1 MHVTE
6 VFLWVFLNCALAAFC
21 MDRILQTSSERA
33 VRVRQSAVWSLLT
46 LTVSLLCVWL
56 QPQPLFSL
64 WFCMLCLS
72 CLGIVLLSSLYKEEI
87 MMWISTGLVFVI
99 FHQLGT
105 LLMRMTAWT
114 FFGQDVGE
122 LPAGW
127 RVFALGM
134 YTLIL
139 LGLEF
144 SMARFRMEKLSL
156 GKQYYV
162 RTETETIV
170 GIFYLLYL
178 CACVLLLSAPL
189 DDWCWQALGQAAP
202 LVIVYFIFSV
212 LYTRREQKKELEEA
226 QHLEGLI
233 ARQRQEAYLARERQ
247 FELSAIRH
255 DYRNIFLTAE
265 QMLAEE
271 RTEET
276 RQLLENYRSRL
287 EQSMHTSP
295 AKAEALRS
303 ADKFIC
309 TQPAAEDACTV
320 KQPEKSYG
328 NQEAVRETEPAF
340 EPLQAERE
348 GMPC

>member
-1 MHVTE
+1 MHSTE
-6 VFLWVFLNCALAAFC
+6 IFAWIFLNCALAAFC
-21 MDRILQTSSERA
+21 MDRILQTSPARS
-33 VRVRQSAVWSLLT
+33 VRIRQFAGWLCLILT
-46 LTVSLLCVWL
+46 TTLLCLWL
-56 QPQPLFSL
+56 TSQPLYSL
-64 WFCMLCLS
+64 WFCMVCLS
-72 CLGIVLLSSLYKEEI
+72 CLGIALLSFLYKEQI

-114 FFGQDVGE
+114 FFGQDVGD

-127 RVFALGM
+127 RVFALGL
-134 YTLIL
+134 YTIIL

-170 GIFYLLYL
+170 GIFYLLFL
-178 CACVLLLSAPL
+178 CACVLLLGTPL

-212 LYTRREQKKELEEA
+212 LYTRREQKKELEEQ

-287 EQSMHTSP
+287 EQSLHTRP
-295 AKAEALRS
+295 AEAEALRS

-309 TQPAAEDACTV
+309 TKPAAEEACTV
-320 KQPEKSYG
+320 TQPEQSYG
-328 NQEAVRETEPAF
+328 NQEAVRETEPAY